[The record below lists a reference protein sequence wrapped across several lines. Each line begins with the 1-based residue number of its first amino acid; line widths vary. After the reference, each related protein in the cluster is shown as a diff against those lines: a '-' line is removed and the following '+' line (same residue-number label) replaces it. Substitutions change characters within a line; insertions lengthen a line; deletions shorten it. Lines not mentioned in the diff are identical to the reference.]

1 MLAVSAAQ
9 MKSILIELRFT
20 EALFR
25 EVIFMEAPL
34 VKGIFGLAAVFQKL
48 YQFPTL
54 KNINLT

>member
-25 EVIFMEAPL
+25 EVIFMEASL
-34 VKGIFGLAAVFQKL
+34 VKDIFGLAAVFRKL
-48 YQFPTL
+48 NELPTL
-54 KNINLT
+54 KSINLT